1 MRNSMSALE
10 KDVINEPVTDK
21 DITDNE
27 RYHRCYIAIGSN
39 LADPVAQAQDAV
51 TALETLTASRL
62 LAVSSLYASKPMG
75 PQEQPDY
82 INAVACIDT
91 RLAPIALLDALQ
103 QIENEQGRIRKE
115 HWGARTLDL
124 DILLYGNDVMSTPRL
139 TVPHYGMKE
148 REFVLYPLAEIAPQ
162 LQLPCGQA
170 LSALLEECP
179 RNGLAIYK
187 NIE

>member
-1 MRNSMSALE
+1 MINSVDQNS
-10 KDVINEPVTDK
+10 NQGYT
-21 DITDNE
+21 
-27 RYHRCYIAIGSN
+27 RCYVAIGSN
-39 LADPVAQAQDAV
+39 LADPVTQAQEAIV
-51 TALETLTASRL
+51 SLQTLALSRL
-62 LAVSSLYASKPMG
+62 VSVSSLYASKPMG
-75 PQEQPDY
+75 PQAQPDY

-91 RLAPIALLDALQ
+91 CLAPIDLLDALQ
-103 QIENEQGRIRKE
+103 HIENEQGRVRKE

-124 DILLYGNDVMSTPRL
+124 DILLYGNEIMSTPRL

-170 LSALLEECP
+170 LSELLAGCP
-179 RNGLAIYK
+179 RNDLTIYQ